1 MMITR
6 AIMII
11 VNIMMMIMMMMMM
24 MMTSSYLLPLKLVDQ
39 NEVSDE
45 KFWSRN
51 KLSSSQNRESDGCV
65 SWSKTKYV
73 LCS

>member
-24 MMTSSYLLPLKLVDQ
+24 MMTSSYLLPLKLVDH
-39 NEVSDE
+39 NEVSHE

-51 KLSSSQNRESDGCV
+51 KLSSSQNRESDGWV
-65 SWSKTKYV
+65 SWSTVECV

>member
-6 AIMII
+6 TIMII
-11 VNIMMMIMMMMMM
+11 LNIMMMIMMMMM

-39 NEVSDE
+39 NEVSHE

-51 KLSSSQNRESDGCV
+51 KLSSSQNRESDGWV

-73 LCS
+73 LCG

>member
-6 AIMII
+6 TIMII

-39 NEVSDE
+39 NEVSHE

-51 KLSSSQNRESDGCV
+51 KLSTS
-65 SWSKTKYV
+65 YV
-73 LCS
+73 ANLR

>member
-11 VNIMMMIMMMMMM
+11 VNIMMMIMMMTMM

-39 NEVSDE
+39 NEVSHE

-51 KLSSSQNRESDGCV
+51 KLSSSQNRESDGWV

>member
-24 MMTSSYLLPLKLVDQ
+24 MTSSYLLPLKLVDQ
-39 NEVSDE
+39 NEVSHE

-51 KLSSSQNRESDGCV
+51 KLSSSQNRESDGWV

-73 LCS
+73 LYG

>member
-6 AIMII
+6 TIMII

-39 NEVSDE
+39 NEVSHE
-45 KFWSRN
+45 KIWSRN
-51 KLSSSQNRESDGCV
+51 KLSSSQNRESDGWV

>member
-39 NEVSDE
+39 NEVSHE

-51 KLSSSQNRESDGCV
+51 KLSSSQNRESDGWV

-73 LCS
+73 LCG

>member
-6 AIMII
+6 TIMII

-24 MMTSSYLLPLKLVDQ
+24 MTSSYLLTLKLVDH
-39 NEVSDE
+39 NEVSHE

-51 KLSSSQNRESDGCV
+51 KLSSSQNRESDGWV
-65 SWSKTKYV
+65 SWSKVKYV
-73 LCS
+73 L

>member
-6 AIMII
+6 T
-11 VNIMMMIMMMMMM
+11 VMIMMITMM

-39 NEVSDE
+39 NEVSHE
-45 KFWSRN
+45 KFSSRN
-51 KLSSSQNRESDGCV
+51 KLSSSQNRESDGWV

-73 LCS
+73 FCS

>member
-6 AIMII
+6 TIMII
-11 VNIMMMIMMMMMM
+11 VNIMMMVMMMMM

-39 NEVSDE
+39 NEVSHE

-51 KLSSSQNRESDGCV
+51 KLSSSQNRESDGWV

-73 LCS
+73 LCG

>member
-6 AIMII
+6 TIMII
-11 VNIMMMIMMMMMM
+11 VNIMMMIMMMM

-39 NEVSDE
+39 NEVSHE

-51 KLSSSQNRESDGCV
+51 KLSSSQNRESDGWV

-73 LCS
+73 LCG

>member
-1 MMITR
+1 MITR
-6 AIMII
+6 TIMII
-11 VNIMMMIMMMMMM
+11 VNIMMMVMMMMM

-39 NEVSDE
+39 NEVSHE

-51 KLSSSQNRESDGCV
+51 KLSSSQNRESDGWV

-73 LCS
+73 LCG

>member
-6 AIMII
+6 TIMII
-11 VNIMMMIMMMMMM
+11 VNIMMMIMMMMM

-39 NEVSDE
+39 NEVSHE

-51 KLSSSQNRESDGCV
+51 KLSSSQNRESDGWV

-73 LCS
+73 LCG

>member
-1 MMITR
+1 MITR
-6 AIMII
+6 TIMII
-11 VNIMMMIMMMMMM
+11 VNIMMMIMMMMM

-39 NEVSDE
+39 NEVSHE

-51 KLSSSQNRESDGCV
+51 KLSSSQNRESDGWV

-73 LCS
+73 LCG

>member
-6 AIMII
+6 TIMII

-24 MMTSSYLLPLKLVDQ
+24 MTSSYLLTLKLVDH
-39 NEVSDE
+39 NEVSHE

-51 KLSSSQNRESDGCV
+51 KLSSSQNRESDGWV

-73 LCS
+73 LCG

>member
-1 MMITR
+1 MITR
-6 AIMII
+6 TIMII
-11 VNIMMMIMMMMMM
+11 LNIMMMIMMMMM

-39 NEVSDE
+39 NEVSHE

-51 KLSSSQNRESDGCV
+51 KLSSSQNRESDGWV

-73 LCS
+73 LCG

>member
-6 AIMII
+6 TIMII

-24 MMTSSYLLPLKLVDQ
+24 MTTSYLLPLKLVDQ
-39 NEVSDE
+39 NEVSHQ

-51 KLSSSQNRESDGCV
+51 KLSSSQNRESDGWV

-73 LCS
+73 LCG

>member
-6 AIMII
+6 TIMII
-11 VNIMMMIMMMMMM
+11 VNIMMKVMMMMM
-24 MMTSSYLLPLKLVDQ
+24 MMTSSYLLPLKLVDH
-39 NEVSDE
+39 NEVSHE

-51 KLSSSQNRESDGCV
+51 KLSSSQNRESDGWV

>member
-6 AIMII
+6 TIMII
-11 VNIMMMIMMMMMM
+11 VNIMMMIMTMMMM

-39 NEVSDE
+39 NEVSHE

-51 KLSSSQNRESDGCV
+51 KLSSSQNRESDGWV

-73 LCS
+73 LCG

>member
-6 AIMII
+6 TIMII
-11 VNIMMMIMMMMMM
+11 VNIMTMIMMMMM

-39 NEVSDE
+39 NEVSHE

-51 KLSSSQNRESDGCV
+51 KLSSSQNRESDGWV

-73 LCS
+73 LCG